1 MPTWGMICRTFRAAH
16 LASLRGRPC
25 ASRSGR
31 RGRRFLSC
39 VNRTAL
45 VGVLLDSGASAARN
59 GAHMAK
65 VKRAKA
71 PKVAKPWDG
80 QVIGDRVTLL
90 VDIAKLGGSWV
101 VCSVNVMG
109 GGGKS

>member
-1 MPTWGMICRTFRAAH
+1 
-16 LASLRGRPC
+16 
-25 ASRSGR
+25 
-31 RGRRFLSC
+31 
-39 VNRTAL
+39 
-45 VGVLLDSGASAARN
+45 
-59 GAHMAK
+59 MAK

-71 PKVAKPWDG
+71 PKVAVAEFWDG
-80 QVIGDRVTLL
+80 RVIGDRVTLV

>member
-1 MPTWGMICRTFRAAH
+1 
-16 LASLRGRPC
+16 
-25 ASRSGR
+25 
-31 RGRRFLSC
+31 
-39 VNRTAL
+39 
-45 VGVLLDSGASAARN
+45 
-59 GAHMAK
+59 MAK